1 MRKLAR
7 LWQNMHL
14 RAKFLL
20 IMVVSTALIGVA
32 TIAAL
37 QIPLYTYDRQLYQS
51 SSQMILLFAEQMRDK
66 LEDYEDISYR
76 ILTDNALQ
84 ENLSL
89 MKDKSP
95 GTLEWINARMRVAN
109 QVAYYSLWFDNT
121 VSFQLKTVQGN
132 FYSHFFEL
140 SAGADELTEER
151 IQAAMNHQGRYV
163 WLTEDGERP
172 RLFLVRE
179 IREMRGIE
187 LETLAWI
194 LIEVDFPAVVE
205 QCILGMEQM
214 GVEPRCAVYN
224 EGICLYASDDGIR
237 ELGAEGED
245 GYTYMVLDGHNVL
258 CVRYTAGNGMKY
270 VTLVDYDGVRATT
283 LAAVGIA
290 VLCTLVAMLVV
301 SLISTGLI
309 NGVLVHLQVL
319 LQKFDDFA
327 ISGQPISAQ
336 NSPYQDRLDEI
347 GDLHRA
353 FDWMT
358 REWNRVNDEKEEQ
371 QRLLQEKQIQQ
382 LRAQV
387 RPHFLYN
394 TLESIYCLAQNS
406 GDQRIAVMTGAL
418 GKLLRTSLSDRRDVI
433 TIAED
438 LQFTRNYL
446 DIQQIRYGERLKV
459 ECSVPEPF
467 LACRIPAMTIQP
479 LVENA
484 IHHAAEKMMDTCL
497 IHISAAAVEDGIE
510 LIVEDNGPGT
520 DEDILAKLESGAV
533 QPEGLG
539 IGMRN
544 IHKRIRHT
552 FSDAYGLRVRSEEG
566 RTQIIVHLPDTRQ
579 EAAPQAD
586 TQKK

>member
-140 SAGADELTEER
+140 STGADELTEER

-301 SLISTGLI
+301 SLVSTGLI
-309 NGVLVHLQVL
+309 NSVLVHLQVL

-358 REWNRVNDEKEEQ
+358 REWNRVNGEKEEQ

>member
-20 IMVVSTALIGVA
+20 IMLVSTALIGVA

-140 SAGADELTEER
+140 STGADELTEER

-179 IREMRGIE
+179 IREMRGVE

-301 SLISTGLI
+301 SLVSTGLI
-309 NGVLVHLQVL
+309 NSVLVHLQVL

-579 EAAPQAD
+579 ETAPQAD

>member
-51 SSQMILLFAEQMRDK
+51 SSQMILLFAEQVRDK

-301 SLISTGLI
+301 SLISTGVI